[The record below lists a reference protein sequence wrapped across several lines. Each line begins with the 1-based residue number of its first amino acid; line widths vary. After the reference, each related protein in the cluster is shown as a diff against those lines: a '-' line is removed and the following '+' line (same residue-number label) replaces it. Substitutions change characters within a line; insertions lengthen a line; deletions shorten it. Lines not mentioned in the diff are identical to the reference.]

1 MEIAKQTCQINRR
14 WEPAPKEVTIS
25 CPRNETSRAMCHV
38 ERTSWIW
45 HAVFGHDPKDG
56 RDTSLQSEL
65 HLGNMCIPWCEGH
78 SQHISLQQICTPT
91 GHLQITRNIIDIS
104 SPDKIWTTRRHYWHI
119 RSNFNRERVRYLAP
133 SCAPYVN
140 CWIFLNHI
148 LISLGFLAAVT
159 NLKLSK
165 NQSTKTNKP

>member
-104 SPDKIWTTRRHYWHI
+104 SPDKIWITIFVNLGPFRH
-119 RSNFNRERVRYLAP
+119 FET
-133 SCAPYVN
+133 
-140 CWIFLNHI
+140 
-148 LISLGFLAAVT
+148 VT
-159 NLKLSK
+159 NIRTWIKSHRFWRML
-165 NQSTKTNKP
+165 